1 MPTDLLCFG
10 WDFRTIQ
17 GRDEIAS
24 YLSETVP
31 DGNTKANRLAKSSIS
46 KLTVETSSSL
56 GPPSLFPLPGAP
68 DSVSGVQAVFTFE
81 LDNPARTGR
90 GFVRLVQA
98 PGDSNNSGDAP
109 HWKALTAFFNI
120 DDLKDYPEPKERSS
134 GVFDGHMSAWP
145 DVKAQM
151 AKSVEEDPTVL
162 ISTECDSFATWLFP

>member
-1 MPTDLLCFG
+1 M
-10 WDFRTIQ
+10 
-17 GRDEIAS
+17 
-24 YLSETVP
+24 
-31 DGNTKANRLAKSSIS
+31 
-46 KLTVETSSSL
+46 
-56 GPPSLFPLPGAP
+56 
-68 DSVSGVQAVFTFE
+68 FTFE
-81 LDNPARTGR
+81 LDNPARIGR